1 MIAGG
6 GPAIAGRTTNHGHSS
21 DSPIQVIVMQHMRQ
35 VEVRTYRGC
44 HLEILDDGGDGWVV
58 AVHNPDTSDRV
69 LLRNSMPNGLAVL
82 LEEAEARVDRRLG
95 KVSFPDY
102 P

>member
-1 MIAGG
+1 
-6 GPAIAGRTTNHGHSS
+6 
-21 DSPIQVIVMQHMRQ
+21 MQHMRQ

-58 AVHNPDTSDRV
+58 AVHNPGTPDRL
-69 LLRNSMPNGLAVL
+69 LLRNRTPNGLSVL
-82 LEEAEARVDRRLG
+82 LEEAEARVDRRL
-95 KVSFPDY
+95 SAAPFPDY